1 MFRRARHQQ
10 GSLQRVK
17 RKSGETVWVFRWRE
31 TQIDGS
37 RKYRKVLVG
46 SVEEFKTES
55 EAQNAVDALRLTI
68 NEQTP
73 RQQLKDISFQTLV
86 DHYRQH
92 EMPDIF
98 YKKSQLPED
107 VAEDENRKA
116 YATQDTY
123 EGYLKK
129 WILPRWR
136 SYRLPDVK
144 PVHVEQWLK
153 SLSLAPGSK
162 AKIRNIMS
170 ALYSHAIRWEW
181 ATRNPIT
188 HVRQSAKR
196 RKIPLILSIL
206 QIKAFLSHLKEPCR
220 TAVLLDASSG
230 LRVGELLGLKWGD
243 VDFEPLG
250 SQAED
255 HPLQDRSL
263 SQADTT
269 RSGVGRSVVELE
281 APSSLSTIER
291 LDVCQSAQKWQATI
305 LAGCAFSR
313 PAQTGSGSRRNPWQ
327 CGMAYATTH
336 VRHFDESEWRRHEND
351 SGTLAPFKLQGD
363 GGYLHTS
370 GDTNQT
376 CGADQI
382 GKNDLA
388 HKGCRWGGLR
398 ALVSY
403 WTLLNPRPRCQ
414 FSVSSLF
421 CWRPRRDLNP
431 CYRRERAMS

>member
-1 MFRRARHQQ
+1 
-10 GSLQRVK
+10 
-17 RKSGETVWVFRWRE
+17 
-31 TQIDGS
+31 
-37 RKYRKVLVG
+37 
-46 SVEEFKTES
+46 
-55 EAQNAVDALRLTI
+55 
-68 NEQTP
+68 
-73 RQQLKDISFQTLV
+73 
-86 DHYRQH
+86 QH

-196 RKIPLILSIL
+196 RKIPLILTIV

-230 LRVGELLGLKWGD
+230 LRVGELLGLKWED
-243 VDFEPLG
+243 VNFEAL
-250 SQAED
+250 E
-255 HPLQDRSL
+255 
-263 SQADTT
+263 
-269 RSGVGRSVVELE
+269 VNVNRSVVKQRITRCKTEASRKPIPLDAELAEVLLNWKLQAPYPQSSDWMFASPHKNGRQPYWPGALFRAQLKPALE
-281 APSSLSTIER
+281 AAGIPGNVGWHTLRHTFGTLMKANGEDMKTIQELLR
-291 LDVCQSAQKWQATI
+291 HSNYKVTADTYTQAVTPTKR
-305 LAGCAFSR
+305 A
-313 PAQTGSGSRRNPWQ
+313 AQTKL
-327 CGMAYATTH
+327 
-336 VRHFDESEWRRHEND
+336 VRMILPTKVAVGE
-351 SGTLAPFKLQGD
+351 A
-363 GGYLHTS
+363 
-370 GDTNQT
+370 
-376 CGADQI
+376 
-382 GKNDLA
+382 
-388 HKGCRWGGLR
+388 
-398 ALVSY
+398 
-403 WTLLNPRPRCQ
+403 
-414 FSVSSLF
+414 
-421 CWRPRRDLNP
+421 
-431 CYRRERAMS
+431 